1 MDEQKNILAK
11 LKEAITWPEMRMVWA
26 ILGLLLIAF
35 AVGYRSFSPIILFI
49 EGILFLALFFLT
61 FFSVFQAAYSGR
73 QGGVEQNEL
82 KGIFQ
87 SLDDGL
93 IAYDKNFRVLFFN
106 PAAEKLFMMDA
117 KIVAGHQFQPQDVE
131 KQAWRLLAQVMFPS
145 LAPVVINRS
154 ESGKYPQVTDLS
166 FTEPTLELRVS
177 TAPIADGKGGVVGFM
192 KIVRNRTRET
202 ALIKSKSEF
211 LTVASH
217 QLRSPVTDI
226 NWALESLGT
235 DLGLSETSKTI
246 LEQATAAS
254 RELLKI
260 IEDLLSVSKIEEG
273 RFGYVFET
281 EDIISFLNGIL
292 VQVAPLARRD
302 GVKVYFDKP
311 KDALPSVL
319 IDPQKLSLA
328 VNNLIVNAVRYNIEN
343 GEVVVKV
350 EKRQDQPF
358 LVISVKDT
366 GIGIT
371 QDSIRNLFKKF
382 YRADNALKT
391 NPEGSGLG
399 LYIAKNIIQAHGGKI
414 WVESE
419 PGRGT
424 VFSFTLPT
432 DPNLVPK
439 HEASVEE

>member
-1 MDEQKNILAK
+1 MDEQKNIFAK
-11 LKEAITWPEMRMVWA
+11 LKEAVAWPEMRMVWA
-26 ILGLLLIAF
+26 ILGLLLVAF
-35 AVGYRSFSPIILFI
+35 AVGYRSFSPLILFI

-93 IAYDKNFRVLFFN
+93 IAYDKNFRVLLFN

-117 KIVAGHQFQPQDVE
+117 KLVTGHQFQPQDVE
-131 KQAWRLLAQVMFPS
+131 KAAWRLLAQVMFPS
-145 LAPVVINRS
+145 LAPTVINRS
-154 ESGKYPQVTDLS
+154 ESGKYPQITDLS
-166 FTEPTLELRVS
+166 FTEPVLELRVS

-192 KIVRNRTRET
+192 KIIRNRTREIS
-202 ALIKSKSEF
+202 LIKSKSEF

-235 DLGLSETSKTI
+235 DPGLNENSKMI
-246 LEQATAAS
+246 LQQATAAS

-273 RFGYVFET
+273 RFGYVFES
-281 EDIISFLNGIL
+281 EDIVSFLNGIL

-302 GVKVYFDKP
+302 GIKVYFDKP
-311 KDALPSVL
+311 KDALPNVL

-328 VNNLIVNAVRYNIEN
+328 VNNLVVNAVRYNIEN

-358 LVISVKDT
+358 LVVSVKDT
-366 GIGIT
+366 GIGISADAI
-371 QDSIRNLFKKF
+371 QNLFKKF
-382 YRADNALKT
+382 YRADNAMKT

>member
-1 MDEQKNILAK
+1 MDEQKNIFTK
-11 LKEAITWPEMRMVWA
+11 LKEAITWPEMRMVWL
-26 ILGLLLIAF
+26 IVGLLLIAF
-35 AVGYRSFSPIILFI
+35 AVGYGSFSPLILFI
-49 EGILFLALFFLT
+49 EGILFLGLLLLT

-93 IAYDKNFRVLFFN
+93 IAYDKNFRVLLFN
-106 PAAEKLFMMDA
+106 PAAEKLFLMDA
-117 KIVAGHQFQPQDVE
+117 KLVVGHQFQPQDVE
-131 KQAWRLLAQVMFPS
+131 KQAWRLLAQIMFPS
-145 LAPVVINRS
+145 LAPTVINRS
-154 ESGKYPQVTDLS
+154 ESGKYPQIADLS
-166 FTEPTLELRVS
+166 FTEPTFELRVS
-177 TAPIADGKGGVVGFM
+177 TSPISDGKGGTVGFM
-192 KIVRNRTRET
+192 KIIRNRTREIS
-202 ALIKSKSEF
+202 LIKSKSEF

-235 DLGLSETSKTI
+235 DPGMSDTSKTI
-246 LEQATAAS
+246 LDQAIAAS
-254 RELLKI
+254 HELLKI

-273 RFGYVFET
+273 RFGYVFES
-281 EDIISFLNGIL
+281 EDIVSFLNGIL

-302 GVKVYFDKP
+302 GIKIYFDKP
-311 KDALPSVL
+311 KDALPNVL

-358 LVISVKDT
+358 LVVSVKDT
-366 GIGIT
+366 GIGI
-371 QDSIRNLFKKF
+371 SEEAIKNLFKKF
-382 YRADNALKT
+382 YRADNAMKA

-424 VFSFTLPT
+424 VFLFTLPT

-439 HEASVEE
+439 REAAAEE

>member
-1 MDEQKNILAK
+1 MDEQKNIFTK
-11 LKEAITWPEMRMVWA
+11 IKEAIAWPEMRMVWA
-26 ILGLLLIAF
+26 ILGLLMVTF
-35 AVGYRSFSPIILFI
+35 AVGYSSFSPAILFI

-61 FFSVFQAAYSGR
+61 FFSVFRAAYSGR
-73 QGGVEQNEL
+73 QGGMEQNEL

-93 IAYDKNFRVLFFN
+93 IAYDKNFRILFFN
-106 PAAEKLFMMDA
+106 PAAEKLFLMDA
-117 KIVAGHQFQPQDVE
+117 KLVVGHQFQPQDVE
-131 KQAWRLLAQVMFPS
+131 KAAWRLLAQVMFPS
-145 LAPVVINRS
+145 LAPTVINRS
-154 ESGKYPQVTDLS
+154 ESGQYPQVTDLS
-166 FTEPTLELRVS
+166 FTEPVLELRVS
-177 TAPIADGKGGVVGFM
+177 TAPIADGKGGAVGFM
-192 KIVRNRTRET
+192 KIVRNRTREVS
-202 ALIKSKSEF
+202 LVKSKSEF

-235 DLGLSETSKTI
+235 DAGLSETSKTI
-246 LEQATAAS
+246 LQQATAAS

-273 RFGYVFET
+273 RFGYVFEG
-281 EDIISFLNGIL
+281 EDIVSFLNGIL

-302 GVKVYFDKP
+302 GIKIYFDKP
-311 KDALPSVL
+311 KDALPNVL

-343 GEVVVKV
+343 GEVVVKI

-358 LVISVKDT
+358 LVVSVKDT
-366 GIGIT
+366 GIGIS
-371 QDSIRNLFKKF
+371 QDAIQNLFKKF
-382 YRADNALKT
+382 YRAENALKA

-439 HEASVEE
+439 REAAVEE

>member
-1 MDEQKNILAK
+1 MDERKNIFAK
-11 LKEAITWPEMRMVWA
+11 FKEAITWPEMRITWLIV
-26 ILGLLLIAF
+26 GLLLAAF
-35 AVGYRSFSPIILFI
+35 GVGYGSFSPLILFV

-73 QGGVEQNEL
+73 RDGVEQNEL

-93 IAYDKNFRVLFFN
+93 IAYDKNFRVLLFN

-117 KIVAGHQFQPQDVE
+117 KLVVGHQFQPQDVE
-131 KQAWRLLAQVMFPS
+131 KVAWRLLAQVMFPS
-145 LAPVVINRS
+145 LAPTVINRS
-154 ESGKYPQVTDLS
+154 ESGTYPQIADLS
-166 FTEPTLELRVS
+166 FTEPVLELRVS
-177 TAPIADGKGGVVGFM
+177 TAPISDGKGGAVGFM
-192 KIVRNRTRET
+192 KIVRNRTREVS
-202 ALIKSKSEF
+202 LVKSKSEF

-235 DLGLSETSKTI
+235 DPGMSDTSKTI
-246 LEQATAAS
+246 LDQATAAS

-273 RFGYVFET
+273 RFGYMFES
-281 EDIISFLNGIL
+281 EDIVSFLNGIL

-302 GVKVYFDKP
+302 GIKIYFDKP
-311 KDALPSVL
+311 KDALPNVL

-343 GEVVVKV
+343 GEVVVKI

-358 LVISVKDT
+358 IVVSVKDT
-366 GIGIT
+366 GIGVSREAI
-371 QDSIRNLFKKF
+371 QNLFKKF
-382 YRADNALKT
+382 YRADNAMKT

-424 VFSFTLPT
+424 VVSFTIPT